1 MGKRVNYDGPGD
13 DPEEYWFECD
23 DCGGEGWVLIGDPDG
38 TEGREIGEC
47 PGCDGMGCID
57 GDATDL

>member
-1 MGKRVNYDGPGD
+1 MGKRVNIDGPGD

-23 DCGGEGWVLIGDPDG
+23 DCGGEGWLLMNEG
-38 TEGREIGEC
+38 TEGEETGEC
-47 PGCDGMGCID
+47 PNCDGHGYIP